1 MPLLL
6 GLSLICCAPDFDSL
20 GGGTIGGAGGALVAG
35 GGASSGG
42 TASRPAGAGGA
53 AGTAQ
58 AGSAAN
64 FGGAAGNAATG
75 GAHAG
80 GSTNGGQSGASMVG
94 AAGEAGAGA
103 LGPCVFSPSNAI
115 AFDGFDGGFSG
126 EGFALATSTSGVST
140 VNGSTA
146 STAWDAAVGLT
157 CPGSLRLTGVFKGYT
172 SSTTQSENANGD
184 LRFTAANWTA
194 AVALHAWVKVD
205 PATAP
210 VKDIELFAVSGTNF
224 LYDPVDD
231 GTVFRNGKWNEMVLP
246 LKAGTVFD
254 PTSVIRIGIEIILN
268 PAGTAGDPAVPP
280 TTSAW
285 LDDVWVEQ

>member
-1 MPLLL
+1 
-6 GLSLICCAPDFDSL
+6 
-20 GGGTIGGAGGALVAG
+20 
-35 GGASSGG
+35 
-42 TASRPAGAGGA
+42 
-53 AGTAQ
+53 
-58 AGSAAN
+58 
-64 FGGAAGNAATG
+64 
-75 GAHAG
+75 
-80 GSTNGGQSGASMVG
+80 MVG

-103 LGPCVFSPSNAI
+103 LDPCVLSHPNAL

-172 SSTTQSENANGD
+172 ASTTMSENANGD
-184 LRFTAANWTA
+184 LRFTATNWTE

-210 VKDIELFAVSGTNF
+210 VQTIELFAVSGTNF
-224 LYDPVDD
+224 LYDPIDD
-231 GTVFRNGKWNEMVLP
+231 HTVFRNGKWNEMVLP
-246 LKAGTVFD
+246 LKASTTFD
-254 PTSVIRIGIEIILN
+254 PTTVIRIGIEIILS
-268 PAGTAGDPAVPP
+268 PAGSPGNPAVPP

-285 LDDVWVEQ
+285 LDDVWVEK